1 MSARPLSTGLKCLEM
16 LEVVAAQPGAG
27 RLADLARAVGESR
40 ATTHQRLLTLVTAG
54 WVERTE
60 DGHYRLSL
68 RPCRIARAALDQ
80 AGLGDRVLPSLQA
93 LTNQTGCAS
102 SLVVLEG
109 TRIVIAQRVEAG
121 GVLRADLRV
130 GAAMP
135 WDVSASGAIWLAHGP
150 ADLRARLEEA
160 GTTLPDSSRI
170 EEARRDHVA
179 YGLSEGMLA
188 GIGGVA
194 APVTDA
200 SGALIASLSAVWVTG
215 QQEAGAVAHAVRSAA
230 SDLASALQT

>member
-1 MSARPLSTGLKCLEM
+1 MPARPLSTGLKCLEM
-16 LEVVAAQPGAG
+16 LEVVAGQPGAG

-54 WVERTE
+54 WVERTGE
-60 DGHYRLSL
+60 GHYRLSL

-80 AGLGDRVLPSLQA
+80 AGLGDRVLPGLQK
-93 LTNQTGCAS
+93 LTDQTGCAS

-109 TRIVIAQRVEAG
+109 TQIVIAQRVEAG
-121 GVLRADLRV
+121 GVLRTDLRP

-135 WDVSASGAIWLAHGP
+135 WDVSASGVIWLAHGP
-150 ADLRARLEEA
+150 KDLQARLEEA
-160 GTTLPDSSRI
+160 GAALPDPSRI
-170 EEARRDHVA
+170 EEARGDGIS
-179 YGLSEGMLA
+179 YGLSEGVLA
-188 GIGGVA
+188 GIEGVA

-215 QQEAGAVAHAVRSAA
+215 QQEAAAVGHAVRSAA
-230 SDLASALQT
+230 TDLASALQT